1 MLKFYRTNL
10 LEKLEEALR
19 AVIPIIL
26 IVLFLCFTIAPISP
40 GLLMVFLIGAVLLIV
55 GMMFFTL
62 GADLAM
68 TPIGERVGTAMTQSR
83 KLAVIIPLAFL
94 LGVIITVSEPDLQV
108 LAQQVPSVPNL
119 TLIVTVAC
127 GVGVFLVI
135 AVLRM
140 LFGIALPWL
149 LVFFYLIVF
158 ALAYFVPESFLAV
171 AFDAGGVTTGPMTVP
186 FIMAMGVGISAIRSD
201 RHAAD
206 DSFGLVALCSIGP
219 VMAVLILGLLFDPQ
233 GAYGLTS
240 LVEAEDSVELGW
252 MFLREFP
259 EYMKEIAGAL
269 LPIIAFFGVFQV
281 VSLRIGKKG
290 LLRIIVGLVY
300 TYVGLVLF
308 LTGVNVGFMPVGTQ
322 LGRTI
327 ASLPYRWVIVPI
339 GMENG

>member
-1 MLKFYRTNL
+1 MEYFIFLQTAKAVCEYPLYYGKRKGHEDLLKFYRTNL

-26 IVLFLCFTIAPISP
+26 IVLFLCFTIAPLSP
-40 GLLMVFLIGAVLLIV
+40 GLLMVFLIGAVLLVV

-219 VMAVLILGLLFDPQ
+219 VMAVLILGLLFEPQ
-233 GAYGLTS
+233 GAYELTG
-240 LVEAEDSVELGW
+240 LVEAEDSVELGL

-300 TYVGLVLF
+300 TYVGLDRKSV
-308 LTGVNVGFMPVGTQ
+308 V
-322 LGRTI
+322 
-327 ASLPYRWVIVPI
+327 
-339 GMENG
+339 